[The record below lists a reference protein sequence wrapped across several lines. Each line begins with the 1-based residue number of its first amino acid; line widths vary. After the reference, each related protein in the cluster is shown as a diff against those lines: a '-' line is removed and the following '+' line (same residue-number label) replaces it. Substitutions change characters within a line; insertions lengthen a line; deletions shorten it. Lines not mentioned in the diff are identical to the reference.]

1 MSENSPRFVGT
12 IQASARFEGRMR
24 RFQPMPLTIQD
35 SFEPYY
41 AGKAA
46 RNDNQ
51 RAPRDQR
58 AKSATTASSTIM
70 PSAVARS
77 RELPTGATR
86 RSSWSTAIRF
96 EDKDRPDNDS

>member
-1 MSENSPRFVGT
+1 
-12 IQASARFEGRMR
+12 
-24 RFQPMPLTIQD
+24 MPLTIQD

-41 AGKAA
+41 AGKTA
-46 RNDNQ
+46 RNDN
-51 RAPRDQR
+51 QR
-58 AKSATTASSTIM
+58 AKSATTASSTII

-96 EDKDRPDNDS
+96 DDKDRPDNDS

>member
-1 MSENSPRFVGT
+1 
-12 IQASARFEGRMR
+12 
-24 RFQPMPLTIQD
+24 MPLIIQD

-41 AGKAA
+41 AGKTA
-46 RNDNQ
+46 RNDNH
-51 RAPRDQR
+51 RSTDQR
-58 AKSATTASSTIM
+58 ARSATTASSTIM

-96 EDKDRPDNDS
+96 EDKDRPDSDS